1 MKIIEK
7 SFILKNKKENMI
19 INERLI
25 MGNLDSP
32 FLTKLYC
39 SFETKYYLVFV
50 MEYFIL

>member
-7 SFILKNKKENMI
+7 AFILKNNKETMVN
-19 INERLI
+19 NERLI
-25 MGNLDSP
+25 MGNLDNP

-50 MEYFIL
+50 ME

>member
-7 SFILKNKKENMI
+7 TFILKNKKENMI
-19 INERLI
+19 HNERVI
-25 MGNLDSP
+25 MGALDNP

-50 MEYFIL
+50 ME